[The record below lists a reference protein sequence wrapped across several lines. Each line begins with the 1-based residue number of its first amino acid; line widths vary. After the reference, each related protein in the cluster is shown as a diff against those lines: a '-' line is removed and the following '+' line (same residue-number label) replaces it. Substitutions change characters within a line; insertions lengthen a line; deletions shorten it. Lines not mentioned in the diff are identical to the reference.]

1 MDDSAVST
9 SPPSAATTE
18 ENEFSK
24 EKREAVVPSHTPS
37 GRPIPVGPTASDFLE
52 MLPIL
57 STDEAVSP
65 VHLQATR
72 YFARPDVAYV
82 PIHDAPPARWALV
95 WRTSAETDA
104 ILALAKIV
112 EQLGPLEQ

>member
-1 MDDSAVST
+1 MST